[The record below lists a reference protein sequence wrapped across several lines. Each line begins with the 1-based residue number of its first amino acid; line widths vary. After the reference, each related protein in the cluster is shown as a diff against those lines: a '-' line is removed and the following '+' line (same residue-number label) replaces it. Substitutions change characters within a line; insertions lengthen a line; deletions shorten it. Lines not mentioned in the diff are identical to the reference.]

1 MSIET
6 LTTDEFM
13 ELTVQEHEEALN
25 LYAEALV
32 KASSAVQDLEV
43 GTIAHEEC
51 LDRIARLCALR
62 KVHKVRLEEIQE
74 DAAEAAEMS
83 GSSLPVAA

>member
-13 ELTVQEHEEALN
+13 ELTVQEHEEALS
-25 LYAEALV
+25 LYAEAIV
-32 KASSAVQDLEV
+32 KASASMQDLEV
-43 GTIAHEEC
+43 GTIAHEDC

-62 KVHKVRLEEIQE
+62 KVHKVRLEEINE
-74 DAAEAAEMS
+74 DAAEAAEMN
-83 GSSLPVAA
+83 GATAVATA